1 MIKCYSGSNYNCSI
15 REVQVLT
22 TNEQSTYP
30 SKKIN
35 WKGTTLLL
43 VIGVIFLASTLR
55 MPLTVVGPI
64 ISFIREDLGISN
76 VLAGFLTTIPLLAFA
91 IVSPFAP
98 VVARKLG
105 LELTLF
111 LSTILLAVGIVLRS
125 LGTTGLL
132 VLGTMIIGVAISFG
146 NVLIPGLLKLKFP
159 YHVGLL
165 MAFFTMSMNL
175 TAGIGAGISYPIA
188 NAVLGWQG
196 ALAIALAL
204 VILTIVIWLP
214 QLKFNK
220 PEPTVISTKARIPL
234 WKSPVTWAVTGA
246 MGLQSLLFYTT
257 AAWIPEIYIAQ
268 GVAADRAGWMFSI
281 MQISQVPMALV
292 VPIIASKMTSQ
303 RPLVLMFTAFYVIGF
318 TGVVMEWTSLAVL
331 WMILLGLAGGAS
343 FALAMMFFTLRT
355 RTAFEA
361 ADLSGFAQS
370 LGYLLAAVG
379 PILFGYLHDLFGG
392 WDIAG
397 WLFVAVTALLFFCSF
412 RASKNEYIN

>member
-1 MIKCYSGSNYNCSI
+1 M
-15 REVQVLT
+15 T

-220 PEPTVISTKARIPL
+220 PEPTVVSTKARIPL

>member
-1 MIKCYSGSNYNCSI
+1 M
-15 REVQVLT
+15 T

-98 VVARKLG
+98 IVARKLG

-111 LSTILLAVGIVLRS
+111 LSTILLAGGIVLRS

-132 VLGTMIIGVAISFG
+132 VFGTMIIGVAISFG

-220 PEPTVISTKARIPL
+220 PESTVISIKARIPL

>member
-1 MIKCYSGSNYNCSI
+1 M
-15 REVQVLT
+15 T
-22 TNEQSTYP
+22 THEHTDTYP
-30 SKKIN
+30 SRKIS

-43 VIGVIFLASTLR
+43 VIGVICIASTLR

-91 IVSPFAP
+91 IISPFVP
-98 VVARKLG
+98 IVARKFG

-111 LSTILLAVGIVLRS
+111 SSTILLALGIVLRS
-125 LGTTGLL
+125 LGTTSVL
-132 VLGTMIIGVAISFG
+132 VFGTVLIGIAISFG

-159 YHVGLL
+159 YHIGLL

-175 TAGIGAGISYPIA
+175 TAGLGAGISYPIA
-188 NAVLGWQG
+188 NSSFGWQG
-196 ALAIALAL
+196 ALAIALVL
-204 VILTIVIWLP
+204 VVLTILIWIP

-220 PEPTVISTKARIPL
+220 PEPAVETTKERTPL

-257 AAWIPEIYIAQ
+257 AAWIPEIYTAQ
-268 GVAADRAGWMFSI
+268 GLAADRAGWMFSI
-281 MQISQVPMALV
+281 MQFSQVPMALA

-303 RPLVLMFTAFYVIGF
+303 RPLVLMFTVFYLVGFIGL
-318 TGVVMEWTSLAVL
+318 VMEWTSLAVL
-331 WMILLGLAGGAS
+331 WMVLLGLAGGAS
-343 FALAMMFFTLRT
+343 FSLAMMFFTLRT

-370 LGYLLAAVG
+370 LGYLLAAIG

-392 WDIAG
+392 WNIAG
-397 WLFVAVTALLFFCSF
+397 WLFVVVVLILSLCSF
-412 RASKNEYIN
+412 RASKNEYVN

>member
-1 MIKCYSGSNYNCSI
+1 M
-15 REVQVLT
+15 LT
-22 TNEQSTYP
+22 TNDHSASYP
-30 SKKIN
+30 SRKIS

-43 VIGVIFLASTLR
+43 VFGVIFIASTLR

-64 ISFIREDLGISN
+64 VSFIRDDLGISY

-91 IVSPFAP
+91 IISPFAP

-111 LSTILLAVGIVLRS
+111 LSTILLAFGIVLRS

-132 VLGTMIIGVAISFG
+132 VFGTVLIGVAISFG

-175 TAGIGAGISYPIA
+175 TAGLGAGISYPIA
-188 NAVLGWQG
+188 NSSLGWQG
-196 ALAIALAL
+196 ALAVALIL
-204 VILTIVIWLP
+204 VLLTILIWIP
-214 QLKFNK
+214 QLKMNK
-220 PEPTVISTKARIPL
+220 PEPATTAHKTGKQPI

-268 GVAADRAGWMFSI
+268 GLAPDKAGWMFSI
-281 MQISQVPMALV
+281 MQFSQVPMALA

-303 RPLVLMFTAFYVIGF
+303 RPLVIMFTSFYLVGF
-318 TGVVMEWTSLAVL
+318 VGVVMEWTTLGIL

-343 FALAMMFFTLRT
+343 FSLAMMFFTLRT

-370 LGYLLAAVG
+370 LGYLFAAIG
-379 PILFGYLHDLFGG
+379 PILFGYLHDLFGS
-392 WDIAG
+392 WNTAG
-397 WLFVAVTALLFFCSF
+397 WLFVVVAMTLFLCSM
-412 RASKNEYIN
+412 RASKDEYIY

>member
-1 MIKCYSGSNYNCSI
+1 M
-15 REVQVLT
+15 T

-98 VVARKLG
+98 IVARKLG

-111 LSTILLAVGIVLRS
+111 LSTILLAGGIVLRS

-132 VLGTMIIGVAISFG
+132 VFGTMIIGVAISFG

-220 PEPTVISTKARIPL
+220 PESTVISTKARIPL

-257 AAWIPEIYIAQ
+257 ATWIPEIYIAQ

-303 RPLVLMFTAFYVIGF
+303 RPLVLMFTAFYIIGF

-392 WDIAG
+392 WNIAG

>member
-1 MIKCYSGSNYNCSI
+1 M
-15 REVQVLT
+15 T

-98 VVARKLG
+98 IVARKLG

-111 LSTILLAVGIVLRS
+111 LSTILLAGGIVLRS

-132 VLGTMIIGVAISFG
+132 VFGTMIIGVAISFG

-220 PEPTVISTKARIPL
+220 PELTVVSTKARIPL

-303 RPLVLMFTAFYVIGF
+303 RPLVLMFTAFYIIGF
-318 TGVVMEWTSLAVL
+318 TGVVMEWTSFAVL

-392 WDIAG
+392 WNIAG

>member
-1 MIKCYSGSNYNCSI
+1 M
-15 REVQVLT
+15 T

-132 VLGTMIIGVAISFG
+132 VFGTMIIGVAISFG

-220 PEPTVISTKARIPL
+220 PEPTVVSTKARIPL

>member
-1 MIKCYSGSNYNCSI
+1 M
-15 REVQVLT
+15 T

-132 VLGTMIIGVAISFG
+132 VFGTMIIGVAISFG

>member
-1 MIKCYSGSNYNCSI
+1 
-15 REVQVLT
+15 
-22 TNEQSTYP
+22 
-30 SKKIN
+30 
-35 WKGTTLLL
+35 
-43 VIGVIFLASTLR
+43 

-98 VVARKLG
+98 IVARKLG

-111 LSTILLAVGIVLRS
+111 LSTILLAGGIVLRS

-132 VLGTMIIGVAISFG
+132 VFGTMIIGVAISFG

-220 PEPTVISTKARIPL
+220 PESTVISTKARIPL

-303 RPLVLMFTAFYVIGF
+303 RPLVLMFTAFYIIGF

-355 RTAFEA
+355 RTAFQA

>member
-1 MIKCYSGSNYNCSI
+1 M
-15 REVQVLT
+15 T
-22 TNEQSTYP
+22 TNEQSTYS

>member
-1 MIKCYSGSNYNCSI
+1 M
-15 REVQVLT
+15 T

-303 RPLVLMFTAFYVIGF
+303 RPLVLIFTAFYVIGF

>member
-1 MIKCYSGSNYNCSI
+1 M
-15 REVQVLT
+15 T

-132 VLGTMIIGVAISFG
+132 VFGTMIIGVAISFG

-165 MAFFTMSMNL
+165 MAFYTMSMNL

-220 PEPTVISTKARIPL
+220 PEPTVVSTKARIPL

>member
-1 MIKCYSGSNYNCSI
+1 M
-15 REVQVLT
+15 T
-22 TNEQSTYP
+22 TNEDSTSYP
-30 SKKIN
+30 SRKIS
-35 WKGTTLLL
+35 WRGATLLL
-43 VIGVIFLASTLR
+43 VIGVICIASTLR

-91 IVSPFAP
+91 VISPFAP

-111 LSTILLAVGIVLRS
+111 LSTILLALGIVLRS
-125 LGTTGLL
+125 LGTTSLL
-132 VLGTMIIGVAISFG
+132 VFGTMLIGVAIAFG

-175 TAGIGAGISYPIA
+175 TAGLGAGISYPIA
-188 NAVLGWQG
+188 QSSLGWQG
-196 ALAIALAL
+196 ALAIALIL
-204 VILTIVIWLP
+204 VVLTILIWIP

-220 PEPTVISTKARIPL
+220 PEPAVKKTEERIPL

-257 AAWIPEIYIAQ
+257 AAWIPEIYISQ
-268 GVAADRAGWMFSI
+268 GLAADRAGWMFSI
-281 MQISQVPMALV
+281 MQFSQVPMALA

-303 RPLVLMFTAFYVIGF
+303 RPLVLMFTAFYLVGF
-318 TGVVMEWTSLAVL
+318 VGVVMEWTSLGVL

-370 LGYLLAAVG
+370 LGYLFAAIG

-392 WDIAG
+392 WNIAG
-397 WLFVAVTALLFFCSF
+397 WLFVVVTAILFLCSF
-412 RASKNEYIN
+412 RASKDEYVH

>member
-1 MIKCYSGSNYNCSI
+1 M
-15 REVQVLT
+15 T
-22 TNEQSTYP
+22 TNEESTYP
-30 SKKIN
+30 SRKIN

-91 IVSPFAP
+91 LVSPIAP
-98 VVARKLG
+98 IVARKLG

-111 LSTILLAVGIVLRS
+111 LSTILLALGIVLRS

-132 VLGTMIIGVAISFG
+132 VFGTMIIGVAISFG

-188 NAVLGWQG
+188 NASLGWQG
-196 ALAIALAL
+196 ALAIAIAL
-204 VILTIVIWLP
+204 VVVTILIWIP

-220 PEPTVISTKARIPL
+220 PEPTVATTKTRIPL

-268 GVAADRAGWMFSI
+268 GIAADRAGWMFSI
-281 MQISQVPMALV
+281 MQISQVPMALA

-303 RPLVLMFTAFYVIGF
+303 RPLVLMFTAFYVVGF
-318 TGVVMEWTSLAVL
+318 TGLVMEWTNLAVL

-343 FALAMMFFTLRT
+343 FSLAMMFFTLRT

-392 WDIAG
+392 WNIAG
-397 WLFVAVTALLFFCSF
+397 WLFVVVAVLLFFCSF
-412 RASKNEYIN
+412 RASRNEYIN

>member
-1 MIKCYSGSNYNCSI
+1 M
-15 REVQVLT
+15 T

-132 VLGTMIIGVAISFG
+132 VFGTMVIGVAISFG

-220 PEPTVISTKARIPL
+220 PEPTVVSTKARIPL

>member
-1 MIKCYSGSNYNCSI
+1 
-15 REVQVLT
+15 LT

-98 VVARKLG
+98 IVARKLG

-111 LSTILLAVGIVLRS
+111 LSTILLAGGIVLRS

-132 VLGTMIIGVAISFG
+132 VFGTMIIGVAISFG

-220 PEPTVISTKARIPL
+220 PELTVVSTKARIPL

-303 RPLVLMFTAFYVIGF
+303 RPLVLMFTAFYIIGF
-318 TGVVMEWTSLAVL
+318 TGVVMEWTSFAVL

>member
-1 MIKCYSGSNYNCSI
+1 M
-15 REVQVLT
+15 LT
-22 TNEQSTYP
+22 TNDHSASYP
-30 SKKIN
+30 SRKIS

-43 VIGVIFLASTLR
+43 VFGVIFIASTLR

-64 ISFIREDLGISN
+64 VSFIRDDLGISY

-91 IVSPFAP
+91 IISPFAP

-111 LSTILLAVGIVLRS
+111 LSTILLAFGIVLRS

-132 VLGTMIIGVAISFG
+132 VFGTILIGVAISFG

-175 TAGIGAGISYPIA
+175 TAGLGAGISYPIA
-188 NAVLGWQG
+188 NSSLGWQG
-196 ALAIALAL
+196 ALAVALIL
-204 VILTIVIWLP
+204 VLLTILIWIP
-214 QLKFNK
+214 QLKMNK
-220 PEPTVISTKARIPL
+220 PEPASKAQKTSKQPI

-268 GVAADRAGWMFSI
+268 GLAPDKAGWMFSI
-281 MQISQVPMALV
+281 MQFSQVPMALA

-303 RPLVLMFTAFYVIGF
+303 RPLVIMFTSFYLVGF
-318 TGVVMEWTSLAVL
+318 VGVVMEWTTLGIL

-343 FALAMMFFTLRT
+343 FSLAMMFFTLRT

-370 LGYLLAAVG
+370 LGYLFAAIG
-379 PILFGYLHDLFGG
+379 PILFGYLHDLFGS
-392 WDIAG
+392 WNTAG
-397 WLFVAVTALLFFCSF
+397 WLFVVVAMTLFLCSM
-412 RASKNEYIN
+412 RASKDEYIY

>member
-1 MIKCYSGSNYNCSI
+1 M
-15 REVQVLT
+15 T

-98 VVARKLG
+98 IVARKLG

-111 LSTILLAVGIVLRS
+111 LSTILLAGGIVLRS

-132 VLGTMIIGVAISFG
+132 VFGTMIIGVAISFG

-220 PEPTVISTKARIPL
+220 PELTVVSTKARIPL

-303 RPLVLMFTAFYVIGF
+303 RPLVLMFTAFYIIGF
-318 TGVVMEWTSLAVL
+318 TGVVMEWTSFAVL